1 MTAAVQVTVK
11 LRVTVL
17 DGWQVCPLVE
27 RANEKI
33 AAVKR
38 QALAAAG
45 IDAARAGDYVV
56 KFGGALIADESRSL
70 SELRVP
76 DGAALVVLAAH
87 RRAVR

>member
-1 MTAAVQVTVK
+1 MTAATPLTLS
-11 LRVTVL
+11 LRVTVVE
-17 DGWQVCPLVE
+17 GWRVCELEE

-45 IDAARAGDYVV
+45 VDPARAGDYVV
-56 KFGGALIADESRSL
+56 KYGGALVTNETRSL

-76 DGAALVVLAAH
+76 DGGALVVLAAH